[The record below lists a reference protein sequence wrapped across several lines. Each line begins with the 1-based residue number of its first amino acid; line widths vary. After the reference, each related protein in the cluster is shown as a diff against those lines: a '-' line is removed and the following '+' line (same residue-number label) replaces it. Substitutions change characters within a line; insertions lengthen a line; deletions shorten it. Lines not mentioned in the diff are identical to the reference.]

1 MNNKNFNN
9 LNYNAHDLIDNL
21 NKLGHEFLNT
31 TIEHSVPIIN
41 TFTNNNFQKND
52 LTLIKYYIK
61 NTINDIFIMC
71 ELPGVLKEDCKVNY
85 RNNNLIISGKTNYN
99 NINLNIEN
107 SNIENSNIENDN
119 TNTWSFIKNYNYYRE
134 INIGIINKEN
144 INVKYLNGC
153 LFIKI
158 DNVKID
164 IESDINIE

>member
-41 TFTNNNFQKND
+41 TFTNNNFQTND

-99 NINLNIEN
+99 
-107 SNIENSNIENDN
+107 IENDN
-119 TNTWSFIKNYNYYRE
+119 TNMWDFIKNYNYYRE

-158 DNVKID
+158 GKILMD
-164 IESDINIE
+164 KESDINIE